1 MLSSQEE
8 QAERRRVLANDQRV
22 RQQTGTFMSHTHS
35 ELGGRYSAATPTPY
49 VIGSTAVPIYPQ
61 ASTPFQRDL
70 VPIEPPLSFDNPALE
85 TSDVDHVEAQGD
97 AADVPASPL
106 SVERS
111 AGPSVSQGSY
121 RRLR

>member
-8 QAERRRVLANDQRV
+8 QAERRRVLANGQ

-49 VIGSTAVPIYPQ
+49 VIGSTSTPIYPQ
-61 ASTPFQRDL
+61 ASAPFQRDP
-70 VPIEPPLSFDNPALE
+70 VPIEPPLSFDNPALVS
-85 TSDVDHVEAQGD
+85 TCADHVEAQGD

-111 AGPSVSQGSY
+111 AGPPY
-121 RRLR
+121 RRLK